1 MTAAIELDGVT
12 FTYHDGTRALEDL
25 SFSIRP
31 GECVG
36 VAGASGAGKSTLIS
50 CIVGFVTPEKG
61 KITVGG
67 LEVTRKNLKEIRAKT
82 GLIFQN
88 PDDQLFMPTVYDDVA
103 FGPLQRNMKKEDVD
117 RKVKKA
123 LKDRGLENLE
133 HKFPGHL
140 SGGQKRLAAL
150 AGTLVME
157 PEILLLDEPSSHL
170 DPPARRNLIRQLDTL
185 KNTRLITGHDLEMML
200 DLCNRTILLRSGKV
214 VADGDP
220 FEVFDDA
227 GLMEQAGL
235 ETPHSLLPHR
245 HEHRRRRER
254 SGEC

>member
-1 MTAAIELDGVT
+1 MTAAIQLDGVT
-12 FTYHDGTRALEDL
+12 FTYQDGTRALEEL
-25 SFSIRP
+25 SFTICN

-36 VAGASGAGKSTLIS
+36 IAGASGAGKSTLIS
-50 CIVGFVTPEKG
+50 CAVGFATPEKG
-61 KITVGG
+61 KITVGEIE
-67 LEVTRKNLKEIRAKT
+67 LTRKNLKEVREKI

-103 FGPLQRNMKKEDVD
+103 FGLVQRNMGKKLLD
-117 RKVKKA
+117 RKVKKTLA
-123 LKDRGLENLE
+123 DRGLEGME

-150 AGTLVME
+150 AGVLVME

-170 DPPARRNLIRQLDTL
+170 DPPARRNLISHLDGL
-185 KNTRLITGHDLEMML
+185 ENTRLITGHDLEMIL
-200 DLCNRTILLRSGKV
+200 DLCNRVILLRSGKV

-220 FEVFDDA
+220 FEIFGDA
-227 GLMEQAGL
+227 GLMKYAGL
-235 ETPHSLLPHR
+235 EVPHSLLPHR
-245 HEHRRRRER
+245 HEHRRRREH